1 MGKMS
6 DRPSSSRT
14 SGDRWTPRGPE
25 DKDKMIAKLVHD
37 NEILMKE
44 VESLDAS
51 LRETQQAAQELLAQK
66 ERLESEGLVGQRLL
80 ETLDQLG
87 VSHGGADSTARRERE
102 ELTRKHEADK
112 EFLNTVFRELEAQ
125 LAIARSERE
134 EVQSRADRER
144 RASQKRVR
152 ELEEALRERDKEA
165 LALRAQC
172 DAEKEALVK
181 QFEQRVAGLRLE
193 KEQARLEKQVLRR
206 LERDVGELKALA
218 LGSRARQMI
227 GAGDHGLFS
236 SGCGDAARYE
246 PPAFDD
252 APPAAAPPMR
262 ANDVPPPRSPP
273 RSPPTTAAATTGAR
287 SPLSATRSPHR

>member
-14 SGDRWTPRGPE
+14 PVNGDRWTPRGPE

-87 VSHGGADSTARRERE
+87 VSRGGADPARRERE
-102 ELTRKHEADK
+102 EMARKHEADK

-134 EVQSRADRER
+134 EAQSRADRER
-144 RASQKRVR
+144 KASGRRVR

-227 GAGDHGLFS
+227 SSGEQGGLFS
-236 SGCGDAARYE
+236 SSYDARYDA
-246 PPAFDD
+246 PALDD
-252 APPAAAPPMR
+252 ASLGAAAPPPTR
-262 ANDVPPPRSPP
+262 ADDVPPPRSPP
-273 RSPPTTAAATTGAR
+273 PPPLAAATSAR
-287 SPLSATRSPHR
+287 SPLSAPRRK